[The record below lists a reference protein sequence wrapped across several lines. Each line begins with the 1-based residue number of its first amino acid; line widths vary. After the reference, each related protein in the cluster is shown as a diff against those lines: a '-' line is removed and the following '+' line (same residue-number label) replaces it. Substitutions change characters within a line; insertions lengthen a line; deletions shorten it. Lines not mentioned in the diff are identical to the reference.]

1 MSFSIHEPTLALT
14 RDIYSVTRLV
24 REARGV
30 LETNFPS
37 LWVEGELSN
46 LARPASG
53 HLYFSLKD
61 QECQVR
67 CAMFRSRSLALG
79 FQPQNGMH
87 VLVRAKVSLYEGR
100 GEFQLIVEYL
110 EPAGEGALRL
120 AFEQL
125 KRRLAAEGLFAQEHK
140 SPLPA
145 FPNCV
150 GVVTSPTGAAIRDIL
165 TVMRR
170 RFPAIPIVVYPVPV
184 QGEGAAGRIAEM
196 LALAERR
203 GECDIVILARGGGS
217 LEDLWPFNE
226 ERVARAMFA
235 CRIPTVSAV
244 GHEIDYTIADFVADR
259 RAPTPSAA
267 AEMVSP
273 DQGTLIRQLN
283 AKQTELVT
291 RMGHRLSLAR
301 HRAEATIARLVH
313 PGQRLHEL
321 SQRTDDLTL
330 RMQTA
335 IFSLLNLKAT
345 RFQGLASL
353 LRPLS
358 PALRF
363 AAQTGQ
369 VGFLQQ
375 RLRAAM
381 ERQQMAALARINAA
395 NRALRAVSP
404 LGTLERGYA
413 IVSRLPERTLVRSV
427 NQAHPGAQIEARLAC
442 GYLYCRVEASK
453 EIEPDAAVDEAKGH
467 DADSLE
473 TERL

>member
-1 MSFSIHEPTLALT
+1 MSFRIHEPTLALT
-14 RDIYSVTRLV
+14 RDLYSVTRLV

-30 LETNFPS
+30 LEARFPS

-46 LARPASG
+46 VARPASG

-125 KRRLAAEGLFAQEHK
+125 KRRLAAEGLFAEEHK

-145 FPNCV
+145 FPSCV
-150 GVVTSPTGAAIRDIL
+150 GVVTSPTGAAIQDIL
-165 TVMRR
+165 SVMRR
-170 RFPAIPIVVYPVPV
+170 RFPAIPIIVYPVPV
-184 QGEGAAGRIAEM
+184 QGEAAAGRIAEM
-196 LALAERR
+196 LALAEQR
-203 GECDIVILARGGGS
+203 GECDVLILARGGGS

-226 ERVARAMFA
+226 ERVARAIAA
-235 CRIPTVSAV
+235 CGIPIVSAV

-273 DQGTLIRQLN
+273 DQGPLMRQFN
-283 AKQTELVT
+283 GKQAELLT
-291 RMGHRLSLAR
+291 RMHHLLSLAR
-301 HRAEATIARLVH
+301 HRAEATIARLIH
-313 PGQRLHEL
+313 LGQRLQEL
-321 SQRTDDLTL
+321 SQRADDLAL
-330 RMQTA
+330 RLQTA
-335 IFSLLNLKAT
+335 MISLLSLKAM
-345 RFQGLASL
+345 RFQGVASL
-353 LRPLS
+353 LRQLS
-358 PALRF
+358 PAQRF
-363 AAQTGQ
+363 ATQAGQ
-369 VGFLQQ
+369 VGFLKL
-375 RLRAAM
+375 RLLAAV
-381 ERQQMAALARINAA
+381 ERKRMVSLGQIDAL

-404 LGTLERGYA
+404 LGTLARGYA
-413 IVSRLPERTLVRSV
+413 IVSRLPERILVRSA
-427 NQAHPGAQIEARLAC
+427 NQVHSGEQIEARLAC
-442 GYLYCRVEASK
+442 GYLYCRVEASE
-453 EIEPDAAVDEAKGH
+453 EIEPDAVVDEAPI
-467 DADSLE
+467 APRSP
-473 TERL
+473 TRR

>member
-14 RDIYSVTRLV
+14 RDVYSVSRLV

-30 LETNFPS
+30 LETRFPS

-67 CAMFRSRSLALG
+67 CAMFRSRRLALG

-125 KRRLAAEGLFAQEHK
+125 KRRLAAEGLFAEEHK

-203 GECDIVILARGGGS
+203 GECDILILARGGGS

-226 ERVARAMFA
+226 EQVARAIFA
-235 CRIPTVSAV
+235 CRIPTVSAI

-273 DQGTLIRQLN
+273 DQGALLRQLN
-283 AKQTELVT
+283 AKQMDLLT
-291 RMGHRLSLAR
+291 RTRHRLSLAR
-301 HRAEATIARLVH
+301 HRAEATIARLLH
-313 PGQRLHEL
+313 PGQRLQEL
-321 SQRTDDLTL
+321 SQRADDLTL
-330 RMQTA
+330 RLQTA
-335 IFSLLNLKAT
+335 MISLLSLKAM
-345 RFQGLASL
+345 RFQGLA

-358 PALRF
+358 AALRF
-363 AAQTGQ
+363 AAQAGQ

-375 RLRAAM
+375 RLLAAV
-381 ERQQMAALARINAA
+381 ERQQMASLVRIDALD
-395 NRALRAVSP
+395 RALHAVSP

-442 GYLYCRVEASK
+442 GYLYCRVETSV
-453 EIEPDAAVDEAKGH
+453 EIEPDAAVDEARK
-467 DADSLE
+467 S
-473 TERL
+473 

>member
-1 MSFSIHEPTLALT
+1 MSFGIHEPTLALT

-30 LETNFPS
+30 LETRFPS

-125 KRRLAAEGLFAQEHK
+125 KRRLAAEGLFADEHK

-145 FPNCV
+145 FPSCV

-196 LALAERR
+196 IAVAERR
-203 GECDIVILARGGGS
+203 GECDILILARGGGS
-217 LEDLWPFNE
+217 LEDLWAFNE
-226 ERVARAMFA
+226 ERLARAIFA
-235 CRIPTVSAV
+235 CPIPIVSAV

-273 DQGTLIRQLN
+273 DQGTLIRQFN
-283 AKQTELVT
+283 AKQAELLT
-291 RMGHRLSLAR
+291 CMRHRLSLAR

-313 PGQRLHEL
+313 PGQRVQEL
-321 SQRTDDLTL
+321 SQRADDLTL
-330 RMQTA
+330 RLQSAM
-335 IFSLLNLKAT
+335 ISLLSLKAM
-345 RFQGLASL
+345 RFQGLTSL

-358 PALRF
+358 PTLRF
-363 AAQTGQ
+363 AAQAGH
-369 VGFLQQ
+369 VSFLQQ
-375 RLRAAM
+375 RLLAAV
-381 ERQQMAALARINAA
+381 ERQRIASLARIDALD
-395 NRALRAVSP
+395 RALHAVGP

-413 IVSRLPERTLVRSV
+413 IVSRLPQRTLVRSV
-427 NQAHPGAQIEARLAC
+427 NQVHPGEQIEARLAC
-442 GYLYCRVEASK
+442 GYLCCRVEASV
-453 EIEPDAAVDEAKGH
+453 EIEPDAAGTQTGDP
-467 DADSLE
+467 
-473 TERL
+473 